1 MSRTP
6 EAFRGSASQEQE
18 RSPLDE
24 LRRDVSSTREAFAK
38 QKNSE
43 AMTRKM
49 AKGADRKESG
59 SMSSPEKAAY
69 EEKLRAYRKG
79 LLEAS
84 KSETD
89 PKKKAAL
96 LREAVIDTTVKEVD
110 ELWGAQRRAKIEARG
125 GPAAWEQ
132 VAKIANS
139 TVEFY
144 RHLSWKKKLAISGAL
159 FAAASTGAAPVM
171 LGATVGLAAQRVLS
185 AGAAAMGTDALIKR
199 FGIDRSRINEILG
212 AEIRKEKDPAALA
225 EKLSTLLQDENNELN
240 EQMLGMGG
248 RKSGE
253 VLLRGAT
260 GAAIFGSM
268 LLGLPAKAI
277 GKGVEHVAGDQIKVV
292 RSAAGQAVHK
302 MAGWLHLGGV
312 AEASIPPGGA
322 GAIPRGGVLAT
333 EETLALEKIRAGVRN
348 RMAFNE
354 GYGAEDQTARM
365 KMQTEKGIRNRM
377 NFNEGYGPEDQLE
390 QTRSRLKTEKGI
402 ENRKAFDEGYGQE
415 EQRVQSGIHTK
426 KGIDNRMAFDE
437 GHGQEEQ
444 RIRSRFKTEKGI
456 ENRIAFNEG
465 YGEKNVSP
473 NLDQFAFHLE
483 KGGSVEGSL
492 NKYLK
497 VHAEDIKANP
507 QLQKALGWDGDP
519 KKIGGASHRLW
530 LKMVNDVAHD
540 PDTAAHK
547 KLIEQLEKA
556 GFHVK
561 DAIKDTQHPERLVK
575 IFDAAAR
582 RMPIGM
588 DFTVNPQT
596 GVMEFS
602 DPHFGKATS
611 GIHEPTHGHSLRLQE
626 MQDEKHWQE
635 TRESMARLKEHIDE
649 LKQSTQDAVDRAADA
664 QEIQHLEKRA
674 ELSARGDIEQAAQV
688 LKRGDSQLQKIG
700 FVARERSAW
709 LADKTTRVQDVL
721 RQIPP
726 DYDLGRGG
734 AGNDINLPHQKEYR
748 WGAVVRQMK
757 LAKHLREA
765 IAQAHLRFD
774 EAGIP
779 KNAAVRDMT
788 IGQFLSK
795 VNPQTGVFEN
805 TR

>member
-1 MSRTP
+1 MPRSP
-6 EAFRGSASQEQE
+6 EGFRGNASPEQK
-18 RSPLDE
+18 RSPLELDE
-24 LRRDVSSTREAFAK
+24 LRRDVSSTRDAFAK

-49 AKGADRKESG
+49 AKGADRKEFG

-110 ELWGAQRRAKIEARG
+110 ELWSAERRAKTEARG

-132 VAKIANS
+132 VAKLANS

-354 GYGAEDQTARM
+354 GYGQEDQRLWPDESARA
-365 KMQTEKGIRNRM
+365 KLRSVRGYPDETDRTKLRSSKGWPDETDRTKLRSSRGWSDETDRAKLRSSKGWPDESTRAGM
-377 NFNEGYGPEDQLE
+377 RPNEMLP
-390 QTRSRLKTEKGI
+390 
-402 ENRKAFDEGYGQE
+402 KADKL
-415 EQRVQSGIHTK
+415 S
-426 KGIDNRMAFDE
+426 
-437 GHGQEEQ
+437 
-444 RIRSRFKTEKGI
+444 
-456 ENRIAFNEG
+456 
-465 YGEKNVSP
+465 
-473 NLDQFAFHLE
+473 FHLE
-483 KGGSVEGSL
+483 KGGSVEGTL
-492 NKYLK
+492 NQYLK

-575 IFDAAAR
+575 IFDVAAR

-596 GVMEFS
+596 GAMEFS

-611 GIHEPTHGHSLRLQE
+611 GIHEPTHGHSSRLQE

-635 TRESMARLKEHIDE
+635 THESMARLKQHIDE

-674 ELSARGDIEQAAQV
+674 ELSARGDVEQAAQA
-688 LKRGDSQLQKIG
+688 LKRGDSQLQKI
-700 FVARERSAW
+700 FLPQERAVW
-709 LADKTTRVQDVL
+709 LADKTTRVEDVL
-721 RQIPP
+721 RQIPR

-734 AGNDINLPHQKEYR
+734 AGMDINLPHQNENR
-748 WGAVVRQMK
+748 FGAVVRQIK
-757 LAKHLREA
+757 LARHLREA

-779 KNAAVRDMT
+779 KNAAVRDMN
-788 IGQFLSK
+788 IPEFLSK